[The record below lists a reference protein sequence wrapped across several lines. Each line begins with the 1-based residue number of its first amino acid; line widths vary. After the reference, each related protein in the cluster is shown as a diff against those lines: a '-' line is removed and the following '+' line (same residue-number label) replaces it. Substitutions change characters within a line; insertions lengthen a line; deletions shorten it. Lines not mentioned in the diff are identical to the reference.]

1 MDVNLPLVC
10 FPLELSARA
19 EITLP
24 SVERDWLMA
33 APSFKRSPVAP
44 VLSARSLKL
53 QCHPY
58 IIFSQNDTQN
68 GIY

>member
-44 VLSARSLKL
+44 VLSARSLKV
-53 QCHPY
+53 QCHP
-58 IIFSQNDTQN
+58 
-68 GIY
+68 